1 MSVTSGIVGNFIQIQ
16 THTILSWICGIK
28 GAQLKEKDYS
38 LVFQIPKCA
47 SYFMQKLRGIIY
59 IYIIA
64 TRHQNCTF

>member
-1 MSVTSGIVGNFIQIQ
+1 MSVTSGIVGNLIQIQ
-16 THTILSWICGIK
+16 THTVLSWICGIK

-47 SYFMQKLRGIIY
+47 SYLTAKVKRNYM
-59 IYIIA
+59 YIIA